1 MHRAPRS
8 CQPKEVGG
16 RIIAVREVYAMP
28 SFAHQA
34 ASRRKFLQ
42 FLAGSPLLAAGG
54 FSAFAGEGPMP
65 GTKLP
70 DPLMWA
76 PMRTEDLIA
85 SPKEAIN
92 VFDFEPVCRKNVPP
106 AHFGYMASGIDDE
119 VTLRANREGFLKF
132 QLRPRR
138 LVDVSKVDMSVDILG
153 VKYSSPIM
161 LCPVGGH
168 HGYHPD
174 GESGV
179 ASAAK
184 AGDHLVILSTQTSTG
199 VEDVIKARGGPIWMQ
214 LYATN
219 KFEVAAHHIK
229 RAENAGCTAVAVT
242 VDRSGGR
249 NQETLFRLTR
259 TDTRQCNDCH
269 DRTSI
274 QTDQGHKPMYEGV
287 DLSGLRNIQSS
298 AMTWDYLKRLRDLTK
313 MKVVIKGLLAWEDA
327 KLAADYGYDAVI
339 VSNHGARSEDSG
351 RSTIDALPEII
362 EAVNGRIPILVD
374 SGFRRGTDICKAL
387 CMGATAVGVGR
398 PYIWGLG
405 AFGQGGVE
413 RVLELLRAE
422 LMGIMQQVGAP
433 TVKHLTPTM
442 VRRA

>member
-1 MHRAPRS
+1 
-8 CQPKEVGG
+8 
-16 RIIAVREVYAMP
+16 MP
-28 SFAHQA
+28 SEFDQA
-34 ASRRKFLQ
+34 ANRRRFLQ
-42 FLAGSPLLAAGG
+42 FIAASTALGYADKL
-54 FSAFAGEGPMP
+54 AFAETLLPKS
-65 GTKLP
+65 KLP
-70 DPLMWA
+70 DPMVWSPLDPA
-76 PMRTEDLIA
+76 NLIK

-92 VFDFEPVCRKNVPP
+92 VFDFEPVMRQNVPP

-138 LVDVSKVDMSVDILG
+138 LVDVSKVDMSTDILG

-161 LCPVGGH
+161 IAPTGGH
-168 HGYHPD
+168 KGYHLD
-174 GESGV
+174 GEEGV
-179 ASAAK
+179 ARAAK
-184 AGDHLVILSTQTSTG
+184 AGDHLQILSTQTSTP

-249 NQETLFRLTR
+249 NQETLFRLR
-259 TDTRQCNDCH
+259 RDDTRQCNSCH

-274 QTDQGHKPMYEGV
+274 FTDQGHKPMYEGV
-287 DLSGLRNIQSS
+287 DLTGLRNIQSS
-298 AMTWDYLKRLRDLTK
+298 AMTWDYLKRLRDTTK

-327 KLAADYGYDAVI
+327 KLAADAGYDAII

-351 RSTIDALPEII
+351 RSTIDALPEIV
-362 EAVNGRIPILVD
+362 EAVNGRMPILID

-387 CMGATAVGVGR
+387 CMGATGVAVGR
-398 PYIWGLG
+398 PYLWALG
-405 AFGQGGVE
+405 AFGQQGVE
-413 RVLELLRAE
+413 RALELLRIE
-422 LMGIMQQVGAP
+422 LLAIMQQVGAP
-433 TVKHLTPTM
+433 SIKALTPAM